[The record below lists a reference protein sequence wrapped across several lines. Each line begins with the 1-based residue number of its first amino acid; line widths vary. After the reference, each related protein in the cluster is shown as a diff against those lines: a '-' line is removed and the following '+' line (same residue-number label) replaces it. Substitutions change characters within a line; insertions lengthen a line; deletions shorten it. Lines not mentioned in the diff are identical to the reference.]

1 MKKIRR
7 RVKDLKYRHKLSI
20 LIVIASLIPVMI
32 ISVYTQFGTR
42 RLLEENE
49 RGDLSDTLEQSVDAI
64 SNQVD
69 IYGNLIN
76 YLSFSQ
82 ELRKI
87 VDTQY
92 DSDYEAYLEYTEVA
106 DPMFTLPQ
114 LYHNEIQK
122 ITLYADSIQVE
133 HGNTLAPASSAEK
146 MFWYPFLETGE
157 KVQWFVKRGSR
168 REIIASRKFYDE
180 E

>member
-106 DPMFTLPQ
+106 DPMFTLCL
-114 LYHNEIQK
+114 LY
-122 ITLYADSIQVE
+122 TSPSPRD
-133 HGNTLAPASSAEK
+133 
-146 MFWYPFLETGE
+146 
-157 KVQWFVKRGSR
+157 
-168 REIIASRKFYDE
+168 
-180 E
+180 

>member
-69 IYGNLIN
+69 IY
-76 YLSFSQ
+76 
-82 ELRKI
+82 
-87 VDTQY
+87 
-92 DSDYEAYLEYTEVA
+92 
-106 DPMFTLPQ
+106 
-114 LYHNEIQK
+114 
-122 ITLYADSIQVE
+122 
-133 HGNTLAPASSAEK
+133 
-146 MFWYPFLETGE
+146 
-157 KVQWFVKRGSR
+157 
-168 REIIASRKFYDE
+168 
-180 E
+180 